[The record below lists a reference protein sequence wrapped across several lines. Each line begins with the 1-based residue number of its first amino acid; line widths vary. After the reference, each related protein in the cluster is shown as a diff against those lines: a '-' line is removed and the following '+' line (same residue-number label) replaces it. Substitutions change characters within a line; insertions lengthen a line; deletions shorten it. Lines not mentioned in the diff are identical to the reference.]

1 MKGEHT
7 LRGAIIGDIAGSVY
21 EWHNI
26 KTKDFPFY
34 SVEHRCKFTD
44 DTVLTCAVAHAVLEA
59 DRAFPDREPGELAF
73 IRDFQSRAEH
83 NYRSFAIQY
92 EGRGYG
98 GHFLSWAYDL
108 KAGPYG
114 SAGNGAAM
122 RVSPVAWAARSAG
135 ECMALAAASALPTH
149 NSPDGIAGAQA
160 AAMAA
165 WCALHGGSAGDIRRI
180 AALYYPMDFTIDG
193 IREDYS
199 WGSCCF
205 NTVPMAIECALEAA
219 GFEDAIRNAI
229 SIGGDSDT
237 IAAITGPIAEAMFG
251 VPGELW
257 RGAEKYFHDKRH
269 DDFLPRVE
277 AAFHKR
283 YAAGSNGRG

>member
-1 MKGEHT
+1 M
-7 LRGAIIGDIAGSVY
+7 LGAIAGDIIGSVY

-34 SVEHRCKFTD
+34 STEHHCFFTD
-44 DTVLTCAVAHAVLEA
+44 DTVLTCAVAHALCEA
-59 DRAFPDREPGELAF
+59 DKEYPDRVPGDLDFVKAF
-73 IRDFQSRAEH
+73 QKRAEH
-83 NYRSFAIQY
+83 NYRTFAIQY

-98 GHFLSWAYDL
+98 GHFLNWAYDL

-165 WCALHGGSAGDIRRI
+165 WCALHGGSAGDIRRV
-180 AALYYPMDFTIDG
+180 AALFYPMDFTIDG
-193 IREDYS
+193 IREGYS

-205 NTVPMAIECALEAA
+205 NTVPMAIECALEAES
-219 GFEDAIRNAI
+219 FEDAIRNAR

-237 IAAITGPIAEAMFG
+237 IAAITGPIAEAKFG
-251 VPGELW
+251 IPDELW
-257 RGAEKYFHDKRH
+257 DGAKNYFHDKRH
-269 DDFLPRVE
+269 NDFLPRVE

-283 YAAGSNGRG
+283 YGGKR